1 MIYVWYHVEILLSC
15 PDNLRK
21 ITLKR
26 KLILML
32 CELLTLSKMSFV
44 KRNFF
49 ESLNNFNQDNT
60 SHLTGLLAWAECEA
74 QKI

>member
-1 MIYVWYHVEILLSC
+1 MIYIWYHAEILFSC

-26 KLILML
+26 ELILML

-49 ESLNNFNQDNT
+49 ESLSNFNQDNT
-60 SHLTGLLAWAECEA
+60 SHLTGLLA
-74 QKI
+74 